1 MKIKTYLYTTLAILL
16 AGGIIS
22 SCKYDTSIAN
32 PDDYVKIYMS
42 QAAESPANRT
52 FIMADTLNTIIFGAS
67 YGGPA
72 NLEQDVQVTF
82 KASPELVTTYNQA
95 NETNYEV
102 LPANSYTFESTSG
115 VIKKGETATAPLKI
129 KLKTKGVLTQFK
141 QYLLPVS
148 IVEVSGNKPL
158 NNALKT
164 TFFRVEAQR
173 EGMSFKVLTIGKGG
187 TALDMNAV
195 ANIVNA
201 QAPDIVL
208 VREMDIKTTRSNG
221 ADQAEVLAGLI
232 GMPNYVFAPS
242 IVAYQGGQY
251 GATVFSKYPIVKQ
264 ETFILPTG
272 NTNVEKG
279 PLAIVELQMN
289 ATQKVTFAGTH
300 LNANA
305 TVRDVQLAELIRIT
319 EEYRDKPMIMA
330 GNFND
335 RPVNGALYLTMAG
348 KNWEYPCTT
357 CPANTPVATPVNYSD
372 FIMYRTSQDFK
383 VVSHTVGTTSTSA
396 HLPVITQFTLYK

>member
-1 MKIKTYLYTTLAILL
+1 MKIKTYLYALAILL
-16 AGGIIS
+16 ASGIIS

-52 FIMADTLNTIIFGAS
+52 FIMADTLNTIVFGAS

-82 KASPELVTTYNQA
+82 KASPELVATYNQA
-95 NETNYEV
+95 NETSYEV
-102 LPANSYTFESTSG
+102 LPANSYTFENTSG

-129 KLKTKGVLTQFK
+129 KLKTKGALTQFK

-148 IVEVSGNKPL
+148 IVSVTGNKPL
-158 NNALKT
+158 NESLKT

-173 EGMSFKVLTIGKGG
+173 EGMTFKVLTIGKGG

-279 PLAIVELQMN
+279 PLAVVELQMN

-319 EEYRDKPMIMA
+319 EEYKDRPMIMA

-335 RPVNGALYLTMAG
+335 RPVNGSLYLTMAG

>member
-1 MKIKTYLYTTLAILL
+1 MKLKSYLYITAILFIS
-16 AGGIIS
+16 GIIS
-22 SCKYDTSIAN
+22 ACKYDTTIAN

-42 QAAESPANRT
+42 QAAESPASRT

-72 NLEQDVQVTF
+72 NLEQDVQVSF
-82 KASPELVTTYNQA
+82 KASPELVAGYNQA
-95 NETNYEV
+95 NETSYAV
-102 LPANSYTFESTSG
+102 LPADSYTFEGTAG
-115 VIKKGETATAPLKI
+115 VIKMGQTSTAPLKI
-129 KLKTKGVLTQFK
+129 KIKTKGVLQQFK

-148 IVEVSGNKPL
+148 IAEVSGNKPV
-158 NNALKT
+158 NEALKT

-173 EGMSFKVLTIGKGG
+173 EGMSFKVLSVGKGG

-201 QAPDIVL
+201 QGPDIVL

-221 ADQAEVLAGLI
+221 MDQAEVLAGLI

-279 PLAIVELQMN
+279 PLAVVELQVN
-289 ATQKVTFAGTH
+289 ASQRITFAGTH
-300 LNANA
+300 LNA
-305 TVRDVQLAELIRIT
+305 TVGVRDVQLAELIRIT
-319 EEYRDKPMIMA
+319 ENYKDKPMILA

-335 RPVNGALYLTMAG
+335 RPVNGPLYLTMAG
-348 KNWEYPCTT
+348 KNWEYPCAT
-357 CPANTPVATPVNYSD
+357 CPANTPIATPVNYSD

-383 VVSHTVGTTSTSA
+383 VLAHIVGTASTSA